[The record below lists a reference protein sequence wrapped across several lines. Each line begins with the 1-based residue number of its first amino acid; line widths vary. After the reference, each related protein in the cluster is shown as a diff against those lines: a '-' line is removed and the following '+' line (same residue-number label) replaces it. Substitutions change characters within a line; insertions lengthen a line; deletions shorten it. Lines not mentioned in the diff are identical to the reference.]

1 MKTQLNWRKYALV
14 GFGVL
19 VVLAVLIQ
27 FIPVTRDNP
36 VVKAE
41 PAWTSVEA
49 RSIAKKACFD
59 CHSDETDWP
68 WYSKIAPISWRI
80 ANHVHEGREYLNFS
94 EWDNGYE
101 AEELIEVIQ
110 EDKMPPWDYKL
121 IHSDARLTDAEKD
134 ILTAEF
140 LALAGGGKAEGSEA
154 EDNDD
159 D

>member
-1 MKTQLNWRKYALV
+1 MTTQLNWRRYVLI
-14 GFGVL
+14 GLGVL
-19 VVLAVLIQ
+19 VVATVLIQ

-36 VVKAE
+36 AVKAE
-41 PAWTSVEA
+41 PAWTSAEA

-68 WYSKIAPISWRI
+68 WYSKIAPISWRV

-94 EWDNGYE
+94 EWDSGYE

-110 EDKMPPWDYKL
+110 EGSMPPWDYKL

-140 LALAGGGKAEGSEA
+140 LALAGGSEGDDSQE
-154 EDNDD
+154 DD
-159 D
+159 DDD